1 MLPSGARL
9 RRAGE
14 FRATYDGGRAYPDAL
29 AVLHVQALSDRPDIC
44 QVGFSVGKKVGNS
57 VVRNRVKRRLRA
69 IVARLLPEI
78 APGHRIILR
87 ARSRAAE
94 ADFEALEKAVTRLFD
109 RASLRPRSVVD
120 KAETAP

>member
-44 QVGFSVGKKVGNS
+44 QVGFSVGKKVGNA
-57 VVRNRVKRRLRA
+57 VVRNRVKRRMRA
-69 IVARLLPEI
+69 IIAALLPEI
-78 APGHRIILR
+78 APGHRLILR
-87 ARSRAAE
+87 ARTRAAE
-94 ADFEALEKAVTRLFD
+94 ADFEALEKAIKRLLD
-109 RASLRPRSVVD
+109 RASLRPRSIVD
-120 KAETAP
+120 KAEAGS

>member
-1 MLPSGARL
+1 M
-9 RRAGE
+9 
-14 FRATYDGGRAYPDAL
+14 
-29 AVLHVQALSDRPDIC
+29 
-44 QVGFSVGKKVGNS
+44 
-57 VVRNRVKRRLRA
+57 RA